1 MNRPQLIA
9 VRISGV
15 LYKKSA
21 GVMAKSMRAAA
32 HRGDWGR
39 VDAIAAALATADR
52 CLLCGRQLDAS
63 GAADAHRYVGP
74 DCAQK
79 TVPWLADVI
88 ARLTT
93 PAPLAP
99 TPKDAA

>member
-15 LYKKSA
+15 LYRKSP
-21 GVMAKSMRAAA
+21 GTMAKSLRAAA

-39 VDAIAAALATADR
+39 VDAIAAALAAADR
-52 CLLCGRQLDAS
+52 CLLCGRQLVEDDA
-63 GAADAHRYVGP
+63 ATTHRYVGP

-79 TVPWLADVI
+79 TVPWLPDVVG
-88 ARLTT
+88 RLTT
-93 PAPLAP
+93 PTPLAP